1 MARENM
7 GRSGKISTSL
17 YSKFIGRDSE
27 FAELSSQ
34 LDESISGNGRLVLL
48 VGEMG
53 IGKSRLA
60 EELGKYA
67 ATKNVLYLKGKSLY
81 KENAEPYLPFVE
93 AFSGY
98 QTSEKEYL
106 EEDSRAVMGGFGDEP
121 FSMGLLPLR
130 QNTEV
135 STVIKKAGLNIQQ
148 ERDRLF
154 ESICNLVIEISNERP
169 LLLVLDDLQWADDG
183 TLQVLHYL
191 ARNIRNNKVLICGT
205 YCPEDMNNNG
215 GPSKSLP
222 ETIRRMRIE
231 KLVKEIRLDRFNE
244 ECTTLM
250 IESLVGKHGLPNG
263 FAKVLYKES
272 EGNPFFIEEVLKS
285 LVNEGLI
292 DVASYKWAAQ
302 SDFSQIR
309 IPGTVK
315 DVIARRIDTLD
326 DKTKSIL
333 KVASVIGNSF
343 TFDILYQIS
352 DVEEE
357 TVIDAIDA
365 SIAVNIIHEDSS
377 SKEERYKF
385 DHALIREIIYTS
397 MSKSRRRLMHK
408 RIGII
413 IEKMN
418 MNNLDEVAY
427 ILARHFKLGKDVEK
441 TLLYAV
447 LAGDRASKV
456 FAPEEAINY
465 YVMALRALEQMDI
478 KTEIMVTKLGVVSKL
493 GEIFNMIGQWDV
505 SLGYQNQALN
515 LSKKIG
521 NDLERA
527 RALRTTGHI
536 KQNKGEYDEAL
547 DNFQQG
553 LDISGKIEDIH
564 GLADTYRGLGRVFW
578 RKGEFDSAINNYEKG
593 LSLAQEILDEKLMA
607 TIYIELAN
615 IYSERGNWDKAIEYH
630 TSSLNVLEK
639 LKDFYEIGRSYNNL
653 GVTYARKG
661 DVGKAIEEYEKCIEI
676 SDRTGNIRMTGWAL
690 FNAAEAYAKL
700 GELKKA
706 EECCDRSLSIFEKL
720 DEKLGISGA
729 YMSYGIIFKLQRN
742 WNKAI
747 QYFEKSMRIRKELE
761 IPYRLADGYYE
772 FGMLYKDKG
781 DSANAVDCLNKAKEI
796 FGNLGAADYL
806 EKIETEMKT
815 FNA

>member
-1 MARENM
+1 M

-27 FAELSSQ
+27 FQELKSQ
-34 LDESISGNGRLVLL
+34 LDESISGNGRLVL
-48 VGEMG
+48 VAGEMG
-53 IGKSRLA
+53 IGKTRLA
-60 EELGKYA
+60 DELGKYA
-67 ATKNVLYLKGKSLY
+67 TSQNVLYLKGKSLY
-81 KENAEPYLPFVE
+81 KENSEPYLPFVE
-93 AFSGY
+93 AFSSYLSG
-98 QTSEKEYL
+98 EKEYQDV
-106 EEDSRAVMGGFGDEP
+106 DSRAVMGAFGEES
-121 FSMGLLPLR
+121 FSLGLLPLR

-135 STVIKKAGLNIQQ
+135 ESVIKKANLNIRQ

-154 ESICNLVIEISNERP
+154 ESICNLVIEISNDQP

-191 ARNIRNNKVLICGT
+191 ARNIRHNKVLICGT
-205 YCPEDMNNNG
+205 YCPEDLNSNG
-215 GPSKSLP
+215 GSSNSLP

-231 KLVKEIRLDRFNE
+231 KLFHEVRLTRFNE
-244 ECTTLM
+244 ECTTQM
-250 IESLVGKHGLPNG
+250 IESLVGKQGLPNG

-272 EGNPFFIEEVLKS
+272 EGNPFFVEEVLRS
-285 LVNEGLI
+285 LVNEGII
-292 DVASYKWAAQ
+292 DIASYKWAAQ
-302 SDFSQIR
+302 NDFSQIR
-309 IPGTVK
+309 IPGTVR

-326 DKTKSIL
+326 DETKAIL

-343 TFDILYQIS
+343 TFDLLYKIS

-357 TVIDAIDA
+357 KVIDAIDA

-377 SKEERYKF
+377 SSDEKYKF

-408 RIGII
+408 RIGVI

-418 MNNLDEVAY
+418 MNKLDEVAY
-427 ILARHFKLGKDVEK
+427 ILAHHFRMGKDVEK

-465 YVMALRALEQMDI
+465 YIMALRSLEQMEN
-478 KTEIMVTKLGVVSKL
+478 KTEILVTKLGVVSKL
-493 GEIFNMIGQWDV
+493 GEIFNVIGEWDV

-527 RALRTTGHI
+527 RAYRTTGHI

-547 DNFQQG
+547 DNFERG
-553 LDISGKIEDIH
+553 LDISDRIQDTH
-564 GLADTYRGLGRVFW
+564 GMADTYRGLGRVFW
-578 RKGEFDSAINNYEKG
+578 RKGEFDNAIQNYEKG
-593 LSLAQEILDEKLMA
+593 LNLSEQILDEKLMA
-607 TIYIELAN
+607 STYIELGN
-615 IYSERGNWDKAIEYH
+615 IYSELGNWDKAIEYH

-639 LKDFYEIGRSYNNL
+639 LNDFYEIGRSYNNL

-676 SDRTGNIRMTGWAL
+676 SDKTGNIRMTGWAL
-690 FNAAEAYAKL
+690 FNVAEAYAKL
-700 GELKKA
+700 GEFSKA
-706 EECCDRSLSIFEKL
+706 KECCDRSLSIFEKL

-729 YMSYGIIFKLQRN
+729 YMSYGIIFKLQRE
-742 WNKAI
+742 WDRAI
-747 QYFEKSMRIRKELE
+747 MYFEKSMAIRRELK
-761 IPYRLADGYYE
+761 IPYRLGDGYFE
-772 FGMLYKDKG
+772 FGLLYKDKG
-781 DSANAVDCLNKAKEI
+781 DNIRAMNCLNKAREI
-796 FGNLGAADYL
+796 FTTLKAVDYL
-806 EKIETEMKT
+806 EKIEKEMKT
-815 FNA
+815 INA